1 MNKVFLCNKHNAA
14 LTVSLVV
21 LRIHLPFYFKHILC
35 GYSASQNW
43 AAWDR
48 GPVGPDP
55 CVVMFRSVLVQ
66 CSLQEHNDIH

>member
-43 AAWDR
+43 AAW
-48 GPVGPDP
+48 
-55 CVVMFRSVLVQ
+55 
-66 CSLQEHNDIH
+66 EHHHTWIGADWAPIHVW